1 MTHFLDAVRQRRQ
14 TPRPKTLPERL
25 ALPERVASA
34 QRLARATQHLD
45 RRALWESARAWVVA
59 LSKPRRG
66 IDAALPQWVHVL
78 VGLSDDGIRI
88 PGTRVRL
95 GLDAVLGTLLP
106 GAGDALGGVTAAML
120 MYVAWK
126 RGAPTALLYRML
138 GNATLDIGLGS
149 IPIVGDIFD
158 LGFHA
163 NRRNLNLLE
172 DFLTQR
178 TKQKRASRLAA
189 VFAFAGLGIV
199 MILVMV
205 GLVGLAIY
213 AWHSLQQH

>member
-1 MTHFLDAVRQRRQ
+1 MANFLDAVRSRRQ
-14 TPRPKTLPERL
+14 SSAGPSLTRQL
-25 ALPERVASA
+25 ALRQSSIRERFP
-34 QRLARATQHLD
+34 RLTSPRRWD
-45 RRALWESARAWVVA
+45 RRAIWERTRSWAVA
-59 LSKPRRG
+59 LCKPRRAV
-66 IDAALPQWVHVL
+66 DAALPGWVHLL
-78 VGLSDDGIRI
+78 VGLSDDGLTV

-95 GLDAVLGTLLP
+95 GLDALLGTLLP

-126 RGAPTALLYRML
+126 RGAPSDLLYRML

-149 IPIVGDIFD
+149 VPIVGDIFD

-178 TKQKRASRLAA
+178 EKAERASRVSAVLAFGA
-189 VFAFAGLGIV
+189 LGVIMLLVLAGLI
-199 MILVMV
+199 
-205 GLVGLAIY
+205 GLVAFG
-213 AWHSLQQH
+213 WHELRH